1 MFLTALAKGKDS
13 KAADKVVEDR
23 EEIRME
29 EDATKAAIAALKV
42 EIQDA
47 DPEDVKGLEKVRMLS
62 KNIELLWFAM

>member
-42 EIQDA
+42 EIQEA

-62 KNIELLWFAM
+62 MNIESW

>member
-1 MFLTALAKGKDS
+1 MFLSALAKGKDS

-42 EIQDA
+42 EIQEA

-62 KNIELLWFAM
+62 MNIESW

>member
-1 MFLTALAKGKDS
+1 MLFSALAKGKDS

-29 EDATKAAIAALKV
+29 EDATQAEITALKE

-47 DPEDVKGLEKVRMLS
+47 NPEDVKGLEKVRMLR
-62 KNIELLWFAM
+62 KPFI

>member
-62 KNIELLWFAM
+62 KNIELW

>member
-1 MFLTALAKGKDS
+1 MFLSALAKGKDS

-42 EIQDA
+42 EIQEA

-62 KNIELLWFAM
+62 KNIELW